1 MVVEILHK
9 SLTVKVYE
17 KIKGEILSGSL
28 KPGERLVY
36 ENMGKEWN
44 VSLTPWR
51 EAIIKLKQEGLVEE
65 VSRGGFYIKLFS
77 IKEIEE
83 MYDIREWLEGLAVN
97 LAIPRIN
104 KKEMKILFQVYNKFE
119 DSIRNKDINS
129 CVMNDYQFHKYLVKF
144 SKNKKLL
151 AIMETFNIQL
161 ASILRTGPHYLEFVN
176 SYLKEHFSIIEAI
189 KNKNT
194 ALAEKLIRSHIKNGK
209 IIILK
214 TLKNMNNHN
223 KNATLPEI
231 STSKYK
237 S

>member
-9 SLTVKVYE
+9 SLTEKVYE
-17 KIKGEILSGSL
+17 KIKDEILSGSL
-28 KPGERLVY
+28 KLGGRLVY
-36 ENMGKEWN
+36 ENLGKEWG

-65 VSRGGFYIKLFS
+65 VSRGGFYVKLFS

-83 MYDIREWLEGLAVN
+83 MYDIREWLEGLAIN

-104 KKEMKILFQVYNKFE
+104 KKEMKTLFQVYNKFE
-119 DSIRNKDINS
+119 DSIKNKDINS
-129 CVMNDYQFHKYLVKF
+129 CIMNDFQFHKYLVKF
-144 SKNKKLL
+144 SKNKRLL

-161 ASILRTGPHYLEFVN
+161 VSILRTGPYYLELVN

-209 IIILK
+209 ILILK
-214 TLKNMNNHN
+214 TLKKH
-223 KNATLPEI
+223 E
-231 STSKYK
+231 
-237 S
+237 

>member
-9 SLTVKVYE
+9 SLTEKVYE
-17 KIKGEILSGSL
+17 KIKDEILSGSL
-28 KPGERLVY
+28 KLGGRLVY
-36 ENMGKEWN
+36 ENLGKEWG

-65 VSRGGFYIKLFS
+65 VSRGGFYVKLFS

-83 MYDIREWLEGLAVN
+83 MYDIREWLEGLAIN
-97 LAIPRIN
+97 LAIPRID

-119 DSIRNKDINS
+119 DSIKNKDINS
-129 CVMNDYQFHKYLVKF
+129 CIMNDFQFHKYLVKF
-144 SKNKKLL
+144 SKNKRLL

-161 ASILRTGPHYLEFVN
+161 VSILRTGPYYLELVN

-194 ALAEKLIRSHIKNGK
+194 VLAEKLIRSHIKNGK
-209 IIILK
+209 ILILK
-214 TLKNMNNHN
+214 TIKKH
-223 KNATLPEI
+223 E
-231 STSKYK
+231 
-237 S
+237 

>member
-1 MVVEILHK
+1 MVAEIFHK
-9 SLTVKVYE
+9 SLTEKVYE
-17 KIKGEILSGSL
+17 KIKDEILSGSL
-28 KPGERLVY
+28 KLGERLVY
-36 ENMGKEWN
+36 ENLGKEWG

-65 VSRGGFYIKLFS
+65 VSRGGFYVKIFS

-83 MYDIREWLEGLAVN
+83 MYDIREWLEGLAIN
-97 LAIPRIN
+97 LAIPQIN
-104 KKEMKILFQVYNKFE
+104 KKEMKTLFQIYNKFE
-119 DSIRNKDINS
+119 DSIKNKDVNS
-129 CVMNDYQFHKYLVKF
+129 CIINDFQFHKYLVKF

-161 ASILRTGPHYLEFVN
+161 VSILRTGPYYFEFVN

-209 IIILK
+209 ILILK

-223 KNATLPEI
+223 KNANTAR
-231 STSKYK
+231 K
-237 S
+237 